1 MIMEKEQIVMNES
14 QSTDEQY
21 WIKVIKKEIEKQVNE
36 EYTDYKNKKLK
47 DLDYELERK
56 RNEIVKDILN
66 SITILNE
73 NNPYELNI
81 MIKVENRIIQK

>member
-1 MIMEKEQIVMNES
+1 MQDIEN
-14 QSTDEQY
+14 
-21 WIKVIKKEIEKQVNE
+21 IKNVIKKELEKQINE
-36 EYTDYKNKKLK
+36 EYTDYKNKKLQ

-56 RNEIVKDILN
+56 RNEIVQDILN

-73 NNPYELNI
+73 ETPFGLNI

>member
-1 MIMEKEQIVMNES
+1 MEEDTRHWKEVMR
-14 QSTDEQY
+14 
-21 WIKVIKKEIEKQVNE
+21 KEIEKQVNE
-36 EYTDYKNKKLK
+36 EYTDYKNKKLQ

-56 RNEIVKDILN
+56 RNGIVQDILN

-73 NNPYELNI
+73 DTPCGLNI

>member
-1 MIMEKEQIVMNES
+1 MEP
-14 QSTDEQY
+14 STQH
-21 WIKVIKKEIEKQVNE
+21 WIEVIKKEIENQVNE

-73 NNPYELNI
+73 NTPYGLNI

>member
-1 MIMEKEQIVMNES
+1 MEEDTRHWKEVMR
-14 QSTDEQY
+14 
-21 WIKVIKKEIEKQVNE
+21 KEIEKQVNE
-36 EYTDYKNKKLK
+36 EYTDYKNKKLQ

-56 RNEIVKDILN
+56 RNGIVQDILN

-73 NNPYELNI
+73 DTLCGLNI

>member
-1 MIMEKEQIVMNES
+1 MEANV
-14 QSTDEQY
+14 QY
-21 WIKVIKKEIEKQVNE
+21 WIEVIKKEIKNQVNE
-36 EYTDYKNKKLK
+36 EYTDYKNKKIK

-66 SITILNE
+66 SITVLNK
-73 NNPYELNI
+73 NTPYGLNI